1 MEILKIKDRY
11 VTDIDFSIERNLIKE
26 PIVNI
31 KMILIGEK
39 DYAYVFV
46 ENEEAE
52 LVRKQLINDMTYL
65 EKDIVVEFIDQE
77 MSNKLEN
84 LSLEDKMVKKILNQ
98 LKKEKL
104 LNIKNNSY
112 KNTEKLLYSLNVLPQ
127 AIKLLE
133 EEIELLEIDNKE
145 IEKIPGNSKRLII
158 DGNEN
163 TYIYGSDV
171 LSNRISELKQTVA
184 KTKSQIRIVKNT
196 LKKFE
201 KDEYYPIIEEY
212 YLNKKTIAEIEE
224 VYGWS
229 YGTISKH
236 KKRLINEIKVLLF
249 PNIFIKELQN

>member
-11 VTDIDFSIERNLIKE
+11 VTDIDFSIVKNVTKEPVANIEMILTGDKEFAFVFESNGEATLIK
-26 PIVNI
+26 
-31 KMILIGEK
+31 KRLLM
-39 DYAYVFV
+39 D
-46 ENEEAE
+46 E
-52 LVRKQLINDMTYL
+52 LYS
-65 EKDIVVEFIDQE
+65 EKDIIIECIDQDICD
-77 MSNKLEN
+77 KLEN

-201 KDEYYPIIEEY
+201 KDEYYPIIDEY